1 MKRFLEKQNL
11 GIWQVSCV
19 CDVWTEV
26 WDFRTGLTPSST
38 YDLAVNVLWNV
49 SGSSG
54 PGLLSR
60 GA

>member
-19 CDVWTEV
+19 CDAWIEV
-26 WDFRTGLTPSST
+26 WDFHTGLTPSST
-38 YDLAVNVLWNV
+38 YDLAVNVSWNV